1 MPNPTILDSFATFGA
16 LLKYLR
22 LRVRL
27 NQTELAIAVGYGTA
41 QISRLEQNQRLPDLT
56 MLVALFVPALDLE
69 DQPETVAR
77 LLELAAEARG
87 EHLLGRTITVLHTV
101 RHEQVEAVDE
111 QASPIARSAT
121 ARQHSANVPMPST
134 PLIGREQDVALICE
148 RLLRPD
154 VRLLTLI
161 GSPGV
166 GKTRLGLEAATRLND
181 TFTDGAFFVGL
192 ASVRDPNL
200 VVSTI
205 AQVLDATE
213 SADLSF
219 SEQLKNALRDR
230 HCLLVLDNFEHVL
243 AARMLI
249 AELLAAAPRLSIL
262 VTSRATLHLSAE
274 HEFVV
279 PPLALP
285 DLGHLP
291 PLDILTEY
299 SAVALFIAR
308 AKAVNP
314 TFALT
319 FANALPI
326 AAICA
331 YLDGLPLAIELAAA
345 RSKLLSPQALL
356 TRLVHRF
363 RLLTGGAHDLPRRH
377 QTLKNALDWSYELLG
392 SDEQRVFAWLAVF
405 IGGWRLEA
413 AEYVAGA
420 LGRDGSGASLAPQ
433 SSQLA
438 SSRTSLLDAQATLL
452 DHSLLLREITADGEQ
467 RLMMLETI
475 REYALERLTERGEG
489 AAAQQQHT
497 RYFLH
502 LAETAEPELIGPDQ
516 SAWFARLE
524 EEHDNLRKALHWAHQ
539 AGATAWGLRLAS
551 ALWRFWYEH
560 GHLAE
565 GQRWLKQALATSATH
580 EEVGDRSLASYR
592 AKALKGIGVIAWR
605 QGDMQEATALLEASL
620 ALHQQ
625 LGDKPGIAQTLSN
638 LGILAGERGEYER
651 ASNLYE
657 QSLVLNRALSND
669 WGVATA
675 LLNLGNLAVEQ
686 GEYERAV
693 ALHEEGL
700 ALNRQINDAVGIALS
715 LNNLG
720 VALMM
725 QGTYERAAPLYEE
738 SLSLHRGLG
747 DKPGMAYALTNLGNV
762 ARKQGDG
769 RRAKVLFGESLVLS
783 QAMGNKLCMA
793 ESLAGLATVACMQA
807 PRSVGARRAAKLCG
821 VVAALRV
828 AINAPLSPADQLEF
842 DATLSVARQELGK
855 EQCASAWAEGQAMA
869 IEQAIAYA
877 LDAGISEPFPGSS
890 DDHTAH
896 YQS

>member
-27 NQTELAIAVGYGTA
+27 NQTELAIAVGYSTA

-69 DQPETVAR
+69 DEPETVAR

-87 EHLLGRTITVLHTV
+87 EHLLGRSVTITHTV
-101 RHEQVEAVDE
+101 RHEQRDAVDE

-121 ARQHSANVPMPST
+121 THQRSANLPIPST
-134 PLIGREQDVALICE
+134 PLIGREQDVALVCE

-181 TFTDGAFFVGL
+181 TFTDGVFFVGL
-192 ASVRDPNL
+192 APVRDPHL

-213 SADLSF
+213 EGDLSF
-219 SEQLKNALRDR
+219 SERLKNALRDR

-243 AARMLI
+243 EARALI
-249 AELLAAAPRLSIL
+249 AELLAAAPRLRIL

-274 HEFVV
+274 HAFDV
-279 PPLALP
+279 PPLVLP
-285 DLGHLP
+285 DLAHLP
-291 PLDILTEY
+291 PLDILAQY

-308 AKAVNP
+308 AKAVSP

-319 FANALPI
+319 SANALAV
-326 AAICA
+326 AALCA
-331 YLDGLPLAIELAAA
+331 HLDGLPLAIELAAA

-363 RLLTGGAHDLPRRH
+363 RLLTGGAHDLPSRH

-392 SDEQRVFAWLAVF
+392 IDQQRVFAWLAVF

-420 LGRDGSGASLAPQ
+420 LGRDGSGALFPPQ

-452 DHSLLLREITADGEQ
+452 DQSLLLREITADGEQ

-475 REYALERLTERGEG
+475 REYALERLTERDEG
-489 AAAQQQHT
+489 AAARQQHA
-497 RYFLH
+497 RYFLE
-502 LAETAEPELIGPDQ
+502 LAEAAEPELIGPDQ

-524 EEHDNLRKALHWAHQ
+524 EEHDNLRAALHWAHQ
-539 AGATAWGLRLAS
+539 AGAIAWGLRLAS

-565 GQRWLKQALATSATH
+565 GRHWLEQALATSATP
-580 EEVGDRSLASYR
+580 EVEGDGAAYR
-592 AKALKGIGVIAWR
+592 AKALNGLGVIAWR
-605 QGDMQEATALLEASL
+605 QGDTQQAMALLEASL
-620 ALHQQ
+620 GLREQ
-625 LGDKPGIAQTLSN
+625 LGDTRGIAQTLSN
-638 LGILAGERGEYER
+638 LGILVAGRGEYER
-651 ASNLYE
+651 ASALHA

-669 WGVATA
+669 WGVAA
-675 LLNLGNLAVEQ
+675 SLLNLGNLAIEQ
-686 GEYERAV
+686 GAYERAV

-715 LNNLG
+715 MNNLG

-725 QGTYERAAPLYEE
+725 QGDYERAAPLYEE

-747 DKPGMAYALTNLGNV
+747 DKLGIAYALTNLGNV
-762 ARKQGDG
+762 ACKQGD
-769 RRAKVLFGESLVLS
+769 RRWATVLFAESLALS
-783 QAMGNKLCMA
+783 QAMGNKLCIA

-828 AINAPLSPADQLEF
+828 AINAPLAPADQVEF

-855 EQCASAWAEGQAMA
+855 ERCASAWAEGQAMA
-869 IEQAIAYA
+869 MDQAIAYA
-877 LDAGISEPFPGSS
+877 LDAGISEPFGPFPPFVL
-890 DDHTAH
+890 
-896 YQS
+896 

>member
-1 MPNPTILDSFATFGA
+1 MPNPTILDSFASFGA

-69 DQPETVAR
+69 DEPETVAR

-87 EHLLGRTITVLHTV
+87 EHLLGRSVTITHTV
-101 RHEQVEAVDE
+101 RHEQVEALDA
-111 QASPIARSAT
+111 QARPIAGSAT
-121 ARQHSANVPMPST
+121 PHQRSANVPMPST

-181 TFTDGAFFVGL
+181 RFTDGAFFVGL
-192 ASVRDPNL
+192 APVRDPNL

-205 AQVLDATE
+205 AQVLDATGG
-213 SADLSF
+213 ADLSF
-219 SEQLKNALRDR
+219 SERLKNALRDLD
-230 HCLLVLDNFEHVL
+230 CLLVLDNFEHVL
-243 AARMLI
+243 AARALI
-249 AELLAAAPRLSIL
+249 VELLAAAPRLRIL

-285 DLGHLP
+285 DLAHLP
-291 PLDILTEY
+291 PLDILAQY
-299 SAVALFIAR
+299 PAVALFIAR
-308 AKAVNP
+308 AQAVNP
-314 TFALT
+314 MFALT
-319 FANALPI
+319 FANALPV

-331 YLDGLPLAIELAAA
+331 HLDGLPLAIELAAA

-363 RLLTGGAHDLPRRH
+363 RLLTGGAYDLPNRH

-392 SDEQRVFAWLAVF
+392 SDQQRVFAWLAVF

-420 LGRDGSGASLAPQ
+420 QGRDRSGEPLPPL

-438 SSRTSLLDAQATLL
+438 SSRTSLLDAQAALL
-452 DHSLLLREITADGEQ
+452 DQSLLLREITADGEQ

-475 REYALERLTERGEG
+475 REYALERLTERDEV

-497 RYFLH
+497 RYFLY
-502 LAETAEPELIGPDQ
+502 LAEAAEPELLGPDQ

-524 EEHDNLRKALHWAHQ
+524 EEHDNLRAALDWAQQ
-539 AGATAWGLRLAS
+539 AGATEWELRLAS

-565 GQRWLKQALATSATH
+565 GRRWLEQALATSVMPEA
-580 EEVGDRSLASYR
+580 EGDRATYR
-592 AKALKGIGVIAWR
+592 AKALNGLGVIAWR
-605 QGDMQEATALLEASL
+605 QGDTQQAMALLKASL
-620 ALHQQ
+620 ALRERV
-625 LGDKPGIAQTLSN
+625 GDNRGIAQTLSN
-638 LGILAGERGEYER
+638 LGILLGERGEYER
-651 ASNLYE
+651 ASGLHE

-686 GEYERAV
+686 GQYERAV
-693 ALHEEGL
+693 ALQEEGL

-725 QGTYERAAPLYEE
+725 QGNYERAAPLYEE
-738 SLSLHRGLG
+738 SLALQRVLG

-762 ARKQGDG
+762 AQKQGDG
-769 RRAKVLFGESLVLS
+769 ERAAVLFGESLALS

-807 PRSVGARRAAKLCG
+807 PRSAGARRAARLCG

-828 AINAPLSPADQLEF
+828 AINAPLSAADQFEF
-842 DATLSVARQELGK
+842 DATLSVAQQELGK
-855 EQCASAWAEGQAMA
+855 ERSASAWAEGQAMA

-877 LDAGISEPFPGSS
+877 LDAGISEPC
-890 DDHTAH
+890 
-896 YQS
+896 